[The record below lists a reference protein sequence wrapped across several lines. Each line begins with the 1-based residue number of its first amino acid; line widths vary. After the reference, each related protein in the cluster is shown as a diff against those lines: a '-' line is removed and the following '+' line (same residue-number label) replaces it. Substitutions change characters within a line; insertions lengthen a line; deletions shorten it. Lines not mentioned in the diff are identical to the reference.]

1 MNELVIKDI
10 NVEDMIYEIRGKYV
24 MLDSDLAK
32 LYQCK
37 NGTKDI
43 NKAVKRNSDR
53 FPIDFYFKL
62 TSKELDNLRFQIGTS
77 RKENNHGGRRYIP
90 YVFTE
95 QGIAMLSS
103 VLKTNV
109 ASKTSIS
116 IMRAFVKMK
125 KYISNDLIEQK
136 FINNMVLEHD
146 SEIKLL
152 QESFDKFEDKRK
164 VNEIY
169 FNGQIFDSYYKIME
183 IFKSSKKELIIID
196 RYVDITV
203 LDMIK
208 NLKCRVLLITNK
220 NRLTKLDIEK
230 YNKQYNN
237 LKVKF
242 NDTFHDRYFIIDKS
256 IIYHSGTSI
265 NHAGSRTF
273 SINILE
279 DDIVKNSLIKKI
291 DTIFIYICNYIFCYP
306 IIKYI
311 VLLKNI

>member
-1 MNELVIKDI
+1 MNELVTEDI

-37 NGTKDI
+37 NGTKEV
-43 NKAVKRNSDR
+43 NQAVKRNIEKFPERFSWILSDVESKIFLVTNCDQKIETR
-53 FPIDFYFKL
+53 GGKFK
-62 TSKELDNLRFQIGTS
+62 NPR
-77 RKENNHGGRRYIP
+77 
-90 YVFTE
+90 VFTE
-95 QGIAMLSS
+95 QGVAMLATI
-103 VLKTNV
+103 LKSKV
-109 ASKTSIS
+109 ATQVSIR
-116 IMRAFVKMK
+116 IMDAFVTMK
-125 KYISNDLIEQK
+125 KYISNNLIEQK
-136 FINNMVLEHD
+136 FINNMVIEHD

-152 QESFDKFEDKRK
+152 QESFNKFEEKRK

-183 IFKSSKKELIIID
+183 IFKSSKKELIIVD
-196 RYVDITV
+196 RYVDLTI

-208 NLKCRVLLITNK
+208 NLKCIVLLVTSK
-220 NRLTKLDIEK
+220 NRLTQLDIEK

-237 LKVKF
+237 LIVKF
-242 NDTFHDRYFIIDKS
+242 NDTFHDRYFIIDKN

-279 DDIVKNSLIKKI
+279 DDVIKNSLIKKI
-291 DTIFIYICNYIFCYP
+291 ESI
-306 IIKYI
+306 
-311 VLLKNI
+311 